1 MRTVVV
7 QSEQQS
13 SRRRQS
19 RSRWSPA
26 RGSAARYGAG
36 DTAVH
41 ALQDVSVEVTS
52 GKLTAVMGPSGL
64 GQVDADAHLR
74 RPRQADRG

>member
-7 QSEQQS
+7 QTEQQQQ
-13 SRRRQS
+13 RRRS

-26 RGSAARYGAG
+26 RGSAARTDRA
-36 DTAVH
+36 TRRCMRCRMSR
-41 ALQDVSVEVTS
+41 SVVS
-52 GKLTAVMGPSGL
+52 GKLTAVMGPSGS